1 MIRLYRTQLA
11 IVCPLRARLFIPCG
25 NHRQILVSCWVT
37 ARGLPNTVYPY
48 CFSTRSLALVCL
60 GLNLSDFVVS
70 YLCNWRLHAV
80 FPRQKKLAPYIYIL
94 HLNGNDIHSKLLL
107 ISLFDLKRGIFVT

>member
-60 GLNLSDFVVS
+60 DLKRLRCVLSLQLATSCCISPTKEIGTV
-70 YLCNWRLHAV
+70 YLHSSFKW
-80 FPRQKKLAPYIYIL
+80 KY
-94 HLNGNDIHSKLLL
+94 DIHSKLLL